1 MPCVALAI
9 PDKSGRCQGL
19 GANVGAITSSLD
31 LTWDTNTNM
40 EVHISSPPARQAS
53 NSVSPVARTPTPRR
67 LSSLSDTS
75 SAQKSKTSSGAHT
88 HDQGLGS
95 QSYMSVLPE
104 DIPIDDVAP
113 DDETNGGAH
122 AEVQPETASDAGS
135 SEEGA
140 PDFRYRHLADVMS
153 ALGGLWRRRLYTDL
167 TLVVEGKAIRCHKI
181 ILASASPYFHTRLFT
196 GRRESPI
203 DKIFVTNVS
212 RCIMEDVID
221 FIYTGECAIGC
232 DNAEEILSSAAL
244 FQIPSLHD
252 MADLYLSENVDTGNC
267 LRLFKISSKTGSSL
281 TLEQS
286 KWVVLNH
293 FVSLYSTP
301 MFKQLSCKELIT
313 ILSSSELV
321 APAEEDMVTNA
332 VISWLEADRA
342 KRRSMLSEILRHVK
356 IPKDRKEYIKQV
368 LEIDPIAKKD
378 VVCQRL
384 MRRVKRSAETS
395 LLECINKNLE
405 AQAHAMKDDSVVFI
419 GGIIT
424 EDNKFKCK
432 QQVLAFNMEFRK
444 FYPLASLPMGCDS
457 GVASCVYGDDIF
469 VSGVGEGRHGLIR
482 YVSQQNLWRVL
493 APMMLG
499 RRGHV
504 MVAHEGS
511 LYVLGGMVD
520 HLVDGNKRITA
531 SIERYD
537 IKRNRWQ
544 QVGDMPEGVW
554 GASAVVHGAKIV
566 TFGGY
571 QSSRDN
577 PTSSVQTL
585 DIHTGLARVSSQL
598 PFPVALTQA
607 ARCGS
612 AFYIVCPTGNVLRT
626 VDCWRFQSAA
636 SIPDFRRAM
645 FGLAPHR
652 DRLLV
657 AGGKFNQEAYDDV
670 LLVDPVSH
678 TVVTIPERLPRPTY
692 GFVCCTVALPRGH
705 MVKMAFE

>member
-1 MPCVALAI
+1 MSAAELPNELV
-9 PDKSGRCQGL
+9 SFNL
-19 GANVGAITSSLD
+19 GHSD
-31 LTWDTNTNM
+31 M
-40 EVHISSPPARQAS
+40 EVHRSSPSARQAS
-53 NSVSPVARTPTPRR
+53 NGVSPVARTPTPRR
-67 LSSLSDTS
+67 LSSMSIVSDAS
-75 SAQKSKTSSGAHT
+75 SVLKASSPT
-88 HDQGLGS
+88 HDQTSASHL
-95 QSYMSVLPE
+95 SVLPE
-104 DIPIDDVAP
+104 DVPIDDDVVIANCA
-113 DDETNGGAH
+113 EN
-122 AEVQPETASDAGS
+122 EVQDNVSNGATSV
-135 SEEGA
+135 EGA

-196 GRRESPI
+196 GRRETPI

-212 RCIMEDVID
+212 RCIMEDVMD
-221 FIYTGECAIGC
+221 FIYTGECAIDC
-232 DNAEEILSSAAL
+232 DNAEEILTTASL

-252 MADLYLSENVDTGNC
+252 MADLYLSENIDIGNC

-286 KWVVLNH
+286 RWIVLNH
-293 FVSLYSTP
+293 FVSLYATP
-301 MFKQLSCKELIT
+301 MFKQLSCKELIS

-321 APAEEDMVTNA
+321 APAEEDMITNA
-332 VISWLEADRA
+332 VLSWLEADRA

-368 LEIDPIAKKD
+368 LEVDPIAKKD

-384 MRRVKRSAETS
+384 MKRVKRSTETS
-395 LLECINKNLE
+395 LLESINKNLE
-405 AQAHAMKDDSVVFI
+405 AQAQAMKDESIIFI
-419 GGIIT
+419 GGIIN

-469 VSGVGEGRHGLIR
+469 VSGIGEGRQNLIR
-482 YVSQQNLWRVL
+482 YLSQQNMWRVL
-493 APMMLG
+493 APMTIG

-520 HLVDGNKRITA
+520 HVIDGNKRITA

-537 IKRNRWQ
+537 IKRNRWT
-544 QVGDMPEGVW
+544 QVASLPEGVW
-554 GASAVVHGAKIV
+554 GASAVTHGAKII

-571 QSSRDN
+571 QSSRDT
-577 PTSSVQTL
+577 PTSSVQTF
-585 DIHTGLARVSSQL
+585 DINTGLTRISSQL

-626 VDCWRFQSAA
+626 VDCWRFQSSA

-645 FGLAPHR
+645 FGLISHR
-652 DRLLV
+652 ERLIL
-657 AGGKFNQEAYDDV
+657 AGGKFNQEAFEDIMV
-670 LLVDPVSH
+670 LDPVSH
-678 TVVTIPERLPRPTY
+678 TVVTLSEKLPRPTY
-692 GFVCCTVALPRGH
+692 GFVCCTVPIPRGH
-705 MVKMAFE
+705 IVKMAFE

>member
-1 MPCVALAI
+1 
-9 PDKSGRCQGL
+9 
-19 GANVGAITSSLD
+19 
-31 LTWDTNTNM
+31 M
-40 EVHISSPPARQAS
+40 EVRGSSSSVLQAS
-53 NSVSPVARTPTPRR
+53 NGASPVARTPTPRR

-75 SAQKSKTSSGAHT
+75 SAHKSSSG
-88 HDQGLGS
+88 GPGPGS
-95 QSYMSVLPE
+95 ASHPSALPE
-104 DIPIDDVAP
+104 HIPLDDVV
-113 DDETNGGAH
+113 ETNNADTEQH
-122 AEVQPETASDAGS
+122 PETASNAGS
-135 SEEGA
+135 SVEGA

-203 DKIFVTNVS
+203 EKIFVTHVS
-212 RCIMEDVID
+212 RCIMEDVMD
-221 FIYTGECAIGC
+221 FIYTGECTIDC
-232 DNAEEILSSAAL
+232 DNAEEILTAASL

-293 FVSLYSTP
+293 FVSLYSSP
-301 MFKQLSCKELIT
+301 MFKQLSCKELISV
-313 ILSSSELV
+313 LSSSELV

-368 LEIDPIAKKD
+368 LEVDPIAKKD

-384 MRRVKRSAETS
+384 MKRVKRSAETS

-432 QQVLAFNMEFRK
+432 QQVLAFNLEFRK

-482 YVSQQNLWRVL
+482 YVSHRNMWRVL
-493 APMMLG
+493 SPMMLG

-504 MVAHEGS
+504 MVAHEGF

-537 IKRNRWQ
+537 IKRNRWAQ
-544 QVGDMPEGVW
+544 IANMPEGVW
-554 GASAVVHGAKIV
+554 GASAVVHGARII

-577 PTSSVQTL
+577 PTCSVQTY

-598 PFPVALTQA
+598 PFPVALTQT

-670 LLVDPVSH
+670 MLVDPVSH

-705 MVKMAFE
+705 VVKMAFE